1 MCPFGVGCQ
10 LSGSQGG
17 GISDS
22 ASRGKGDF
30 PFPHEDR
37 RDVTVWR
44 LYVFFACRGFRKP
57 PSPLKRGRRK
67 ATQGL
72 GLVGSRPVGWQPAGV
87 PLLRGS
93 GVSESISQ
101 TGCLVG
107 QHPAGVFKMSSK
119 CFQKLPWL
127 VFKMSGRCLYPP
139 PNPLKRGRRKAAQRW
154 IEKTHPVGWQPVGV
168 PLLRGSGGSKPYLA
182 SIFPSLNQ
190 LTLFLNV
197 SRNLVSIPAHV
208 AVIDPHNHQ
217 PYSPHLP
224 VSFLVAKTSFRRE
237 M

>member
-1 MCPFGVGCQ
+1 
-10 LSGSQGG
+10 
-17 GISDS
+17 
-22 ASRGKGDF
+22 
-30 PFPHEDR
+30 
-37 RDVTVWR
+37 
-44 LYVFFACRGFRKP
+44 
-57 PSPLKRGRRK
+57 
-67 ATQGL
+67 
-72 GLVGSRPVGWQPAGV
+72 
-87 PLLRGS
+87 
-93 GVSESISQ
+93 
-101 TGCLVG
+101 
-107 QHPAGVFKMSSK
+107 MSSK
-119 CFQKLPWL
+119 CLVS
-127 VFKMSGRCLYPP
+127 VFKNSLGLSSKCPVGVFK
-139 PNPLKRGRRKAAQRW
+139 NPLTPLKGGWRKAAQRW

-168 PLLRGSGGSKPYLA
+168 PLLRGSGVSEIQPKLTCLVGWQPAGVPLLRGSGVSKPYLA

>member
-1 MCPFGVGCQ
+1 MGCQ
-10 LSGSQGG
+10 LSGSQGV

-22 ASRGKGDF
+22 ASLGKGDF

-37 RDVTVWR
+37 RDVTLWR

-57 PSPLKRGRRK
+57 PSPLFTPPAPSEGGRGRRK

-72 GLVGSRPVGWQPAGV
+72 GLVGSRPVGWQPTGV

-93 GVSESISQ
+93 GV
-101 TGCLVG
+101 
-107 QHPAGVFKMSSK
+107 
-119 CFQKLPWL
+119 
-127 VFKMSGRCLYPP
+127 
-139 PNPLKRGRRKAAQRW
+139 
-154 IEKTHPVGWQPVGV
+154 
-168 PLLRGSGGSKPYLA
+168 SKPYLA

-197 SRNLVSIPAHV
+197 SRNSVSIPAHV